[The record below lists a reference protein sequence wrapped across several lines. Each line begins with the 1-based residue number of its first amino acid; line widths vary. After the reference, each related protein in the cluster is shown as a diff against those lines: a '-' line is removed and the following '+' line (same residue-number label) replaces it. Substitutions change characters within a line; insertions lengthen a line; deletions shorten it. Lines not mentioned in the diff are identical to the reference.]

1 LLYNFKQLNMA
12 YVKNPVNSKAP
23 SNNALWTKKD
33 DAILNEMASS
43 KSTTA
48 QIAIALGRTKASIWG
63 RKSMLG
69 IKGRLA
75 SSKGKD
81 VMAPTTLGTKTRRW
95 GSDSAVKTKKATKSA
110 KTISEPRVVEQTNI
124 SMDFASLSKLAK
136 QTGAKIVITFE

>member
-1 LLYNFKQLNMA
+1 MSYTK
-12 YVKNPVNSKAP
+12 KPVNPKAP

-33 DAILNEMASS
+33 DAILKEMASN

-48 QIAIALGRTKASIWG
+48 QIAIALGRTKASVWG

-75 SSKGKD
+75 SSKGQN
-81 VMAPTTLGTKTRRW
+81 VIAPTTLTSNNRRKTE
-95 GSDSAVKTKKATKSA
+95 AMVTVKTKTKVSE
-110 KTISEPRVVEQTNI
+110 EPRVVEKTNI
-124 SMDFASLSKLAK
+124 SMDFATLSKLAK

>member
-1 LLYNFKQLNMA
+1 MSYTK
-12 YVKNPVNSKAP
+12 KPVNPKAP

-33 DAILNEMASS
+33 DAILKEMASN

-48 QIAIALGRTKASIWG
+48 QIAIALGRTKASVWG

-75 SSKGKD
+75 SSKGQN
-81 VMAPTTLGTKTRRW
+81 VIAPTTLTSNNRRKTE
-95 GSDSAVKTKKATKSA
+95 AMVTVKTKTKVSA
-110 KTISEPRVVEQTNI
+110 EPRVVEKTNV
-124 SMDFASLSKLAK
+124 SMDFATLSKLAK

>member
-1 LLYNFKQLNMA
+1 MSYT
-12 YVKNPVNSKAP
+12 KNPVNPKAP

-33 DAILNEMASS
+33 DAILKEMASN

-48 QIAIALGRTKASIWG
+48 QIAVSLGRTKSSVWG

-75 SSKGKD
+75 SSKGQSLF
-81 VMAPTTLGTKTRRW
+81 APTTLGTKKRSTFTTEPTKTDKIVREPKI
-95 GSDSAVKTKKATKSA
+95 VKQS
-110 KTISEPRVVEQTNI
+110 NI
-124 SMDFASLSKLAK
+124 SMDFATLSKLAK

>member
-1 LLYNFKQLNMA
+1 MT
-12 YVKNPVNSKAP
+12 YVKNPVNPKAP
-23 SNNALWTKKD
+23 SNNAVWTKKD
-33 DAILNEMASS
+33 DAILNDMASN

-69 IKGRLA
+69 IKGRLS
-75 SSKGKD
+75 SSKGQN
-81 VMAPTTLGTKTRRW
+81 VFAPTTLGTKKR
-95 GSDSAVKTKKATKSA
+95 GASKSMVQPKKATKS
-110 KTISEPRVVEQTNI
+110 TETVSEPRVVEQTNI

>member
-1 LLYNFKQLNMA
+1 MT
-12 YVKNPVNSKAP
+12 YVKNPVNPKAP
-23 SNNALWTKKD
+23 SNNAVWTKKD
-33 DAILNEMASS
+33 DAILNEMASN

-69 IKGRLA
+69 IKGRLS
-75 SSKGKD
+75 SSKGQN
-81 VMAPTTLGTKTRRW
+81 VFAPTTLGTKTRRES
-95 GSDSAVKTKKATKSA
+95 GSMVQTKKSTKSP
-110 KTISEPRVVEQTNI
+110 KYVSEPRVVEQTNI

>member
-1 LLYNFKQLNMA
+1 MSYTK
-12 YVKNPVNSKAP
+12 KPVNPKAP

-33 DAILNEMASS
+33 DAILKEMASN

-48 QIAIALGRTKASIWG
+48 QIAIALGRTKASVWG

-75 SSKGKD
+75 SSKGQT
-81 VMAPTTLGTKTRRW
+81 VVAPTTLTSNNRR
-95 GSDSAVKTKKATKSA
+95 SQEEIVKVKNPKQVKSV
-110 KTISEPRVVEQTNI
+110 SEPRVIEQKSI
-124 SMDFASLSKLAK
+124 SADFAALSALAK

>member
-1 LLYNFKQLNMA
+1 MSYTK
-12 YVKNPVNSKAP
+12 KPVNPKAP

-33 DAILNEMASS
+33 DAILKEMASN

-48 QIAIALGRTKASIWG
+48 QIAIALGRTKASVWG

-75 SSKGKD
+75 SSKGQN
-81 VMAPTTLGTKTRRW
+81 VIAPTTLTSNNRRKTE
-95 GSDSAVKTKKATKSA
+95 AMVTVKTKTKVSA
-110 KTISEPRVVEQTNI
+110 EPRVVKKTNI
-124 SMDFASLSKLAK
+124 SMDFDTLSKLAK

>member
-1 LLYNFKQLNMA
+1 MSYT
-12 YVKNPVNSKAP
+12 KNPVNPKAP

-33 DAILNEMASS
+33 DAILKEMAFN

-48 QIAIALGRTKASIWG
+48 QIAVSLGRTKSSVWG

-75 SSKGKD
+75 SSKGQNLF
-81 VMAPTTLGTKTRRW
+81 APTTLGTKNRRW
-95 GSDSAVKTKKATKSA
+95 GSDSMVQPNKSTKST
-110 KTISEPRVVEQTNI
+110 KTVKKPRVIEQTNI
-124 SMDFASLSKLAK
+124 PMDFASLSKLAK